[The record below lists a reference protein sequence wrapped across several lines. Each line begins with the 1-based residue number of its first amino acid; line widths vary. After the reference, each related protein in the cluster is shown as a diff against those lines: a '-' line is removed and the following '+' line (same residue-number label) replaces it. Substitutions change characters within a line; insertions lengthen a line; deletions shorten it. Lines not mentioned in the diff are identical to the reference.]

1 MRIVLARPLPCGT
14 GRGMNG
20 WFAVEAD
27 AIRKIESER
36 LKSGRAMGQLPKIDE
51 ARIAIV
57 GLGYVGLP
65 LAVYM
70 ARHFPVVGF
79 DIDKRRVTEL
89 SAGSDRTREV
99 TEEEFAASKANLRYS
114 ADEADLKPCNFFIV
128 TVPTPIDISRRPDL
142 TALQKASAT
151 VGRNIRP
158 GGVVVYESTVYPGA
172 TEEICIPIVEKTSG
186 LVFNRNFFAG
196 YSPERINPGDHK
208 HRLPS
213 ILKITSGSTPEAAD
227 LVNAVYSKVI
237 TAGTHRASSIRVAEA
252 AKVIENIQR
261 DVNIALINELAML
274 FKQMGLET
282 RDVLAAAGTKWN
294 FHGYQPGLV
303 GGHCIGVDPYYL
315 THKAQSIGF
324 HTEMILAGRR
334 INDGMANYV
343 AQDLIKTMLKKKLS
357 VGDARVLVL
366 GFTFKENVPDTR
378 NTKIADL
385 VTEIASFVGKVDIYD
400 PQADAEEA
408 RHEYGLEISNQL
420 PKGPYDAVVL
430 AVKHDSIVKLCAE
443 GFGPLLRKGG
453 VVYDIKG
460 LVPPGESHARL

>member
-1 MRIVLARPLPCGT
+1 MA
-14 GRGMNG
+14 
-20 WFAVEAD
+20 
-27 AIRKIESER
+27 
-36 LKSGRAMGQLPKIDE
+36 QLPNLSDV
-51 ARIAIV
+51 RIAII

-79 DIDKRRVTEL
+79 DIDKRRVAEL
-89 SAGSDRTREV
+89 NAGTDRTREV
-99 TEEEFAASKANLRYS
+99 TTEEQAAAKGNISFS
-114 ADEADLKPCNFFIV
+114 ADEADLASCNFFII
-128 TVPTPIDISRRPDL
+128 TVPTPIDESRRPDM

-151 VGRNIRP
+151 VGRSIKA

-172 TEEICIPIVEKTSG
+172 TEEVCLPIVEKASG
-186 LVFNRNFFAG
+186 LTFNRDFFAG

-324 HTEMILAGRR
+324 HPEMILAGRR

-343 AQDLIKTMLKKKLS
+343 AQDLIKTMLKRKIR
-357 VGDARVLVL
+357 VDAARVLVL

-385 VTEIASFVGKVDIYD
+385 VREIGGFVEHVDVYD
-400 PQADAEEA
+400 PMADIEEA
-408 RHEYGLEISNQL
+408 HHEYGLTISNVL
-420 PKGPYDAVVL
+420 PAGPYDAVVL
-430 AVKHDSIVKLCAE
+430 AVKHDPIVALCDR
-443 GFGPLLRKGG
+443 GFDGLLGPRG

-460 LVPPGESHARL
+460 LVTPDRSDARL